1 MDFNF
6 NEIFDE
12 IEKVSA
18 DTKSVTVEVK
28 PKFSEEAVFV
38 PLSYQIFSLDSNK
51 RREIVD
57 TYLCDRE
64 RGIVPNLKAK
74 KKADLMQKAFPNK
87 TFFVEGE
94 YAVVEEGKAVVK
106 HVEIIHETKK

>member
-1 MDFNF
+1 MD
-6 NEIFDE
+6 IFDE

-18 DTKSVTVEVK
+18 ETKSVTVEIK
-28 PKFSEEAVFV
+28 PKFSEEAILV
-38 PLSYQIFSLDSNK
+38 PLSYQIFSLDNNK

-57 TYLCDRE
+57 TYMCDRE
-64 RGIVPNLKAK
+64 KGVVPNLKAK

-94 YAVVEEGKAVVK
+94 YAVIEEGKEAVK
-106 HVEIIHETKK
+106 HTEIIHETKK